1 MQKETQD
8 GEIQPTGLE
17 RRVKS
22 FVLRFLL
29 QMVAGVLYK
38 FDLVLEHNQD
48 DSECQQVGG
57 M

>member
-17 RRVKS
+17 HRVKRV
-22 FVLRFLL
+22 VLRFLL

-57 M
+57 L